1 MLRTMRVAYLEPGEL
16 AVMAAAMRAL
26 AHQRLRTSKGQGD
39 PQAVLLL
46 ELAGWIATVVS
57 VAAPPLCV
65 LRPVTTAR
73 ARRVAYRVAPPPP

>member
-1 MLRTMRVAYLEPGEL
+1 MLRTRRVAYLEPGEL
-16 AVMAAAMRAL
+16 AMMPAAMRTL
-26 AHQRLRTSKGQGD
+26 AHQRLRASQGRGD

-46 ELAGWIATVVS
+46 ELAGWIGTVLAVPT
-57 VAAPPLCV
+57 PPLCV